1 MKTLADTL
9 AVLAFGILL
18 CGCRTV
24 DSATQAECLI
34 DFTYCQGARLNGLSL
49 LGRNL
54 GTNVHGILTKPHE
67 TNEKPGKWKRED
79 FPAIERCMVR
89 GFTGN
94 GLDMD
99 VWCLSLRASAIGYNR
114 GDGFNYKH
122 ADALVID
129 NWFSNNQG
137 AGIRAVQGTG
147 SSNGKA
153 PPA

>member
-89 GFTGN
+89 GVTGN

-99 VWCLSLRASAIGYNR
+99 VWCLSLRACAIGYNR
-114 GDGFNYKH
+114 GDGFIVEQ
-122 ADALVID
+122 VIIHD
-129 NWFSNNQG
+129 NV
-137 AGIRAVQGTG
+137 VQVK
-147 SSNGKA
+147 SV
-153 PPA
+153 PASKTL